1 MAAEALSMLL
11 WGNLTLAAAI
21 LVVLAVRIPVRRGFG
36 ARIAYGLWLA
46 PPAAVLAWLAP
57 GRQVE
62 VEWGAAT
69 VTTKVPV
76 TAGALASGPSLAA
89 LALLVW
95 VIGTALALTVFAM
108 RQRRFLKALG
118 PLRPLKEL
126 GDSVF
131 ATDSRAGPVVVGV
144 LRPRIV
150 LPADF
155 ALRFTPEERALV
167 LAHERGHLARR
178 DPMVNAIA
186 MLVRSLGWFNPFV
199 HIAAA
204 ALRIDQ
210 ELACDARVLAAARAP
225 RCYAGAMVK
234 SHGVQLESPLG
245 CAWPDQGFHPL
256 KTRLAMLK
264 RQAPSAP
271 RRAAGLAAVAL
282 TTLSAAT
289 LVWGLRPV
297 EVVAATPVP
306 GFQQQVVAPVV
317 PLARPETAPAPA
329 AAAPP
334 IQPKLTP
341 ARALAA
347 RSPIQSRPSPT
358 PVPDT
363 HSPTPAPDT
372 PSPESAVTQVS
383 AEAPADLAAFGS
395 PSGIAAREPARS
407 RAQYEA
413 DLRVYAAARALC
425 ERSLR
430 RGPLFGPGAAE
441 ARLAALTCV
450 GVPERPVLVPEASG

>member
-21 LVVLAVRIPVRRGFG
+21 LVVLAVRIPVRRAFG

-62 VEWGAAT
+62 VEWVAAT
-69 VTTKVPV
+69 VTTNAAV

-95 VIGTALALTVFAM
+95 VVGVALALTIFAM
-108 RQRRFLKALG
+108 RQHRFLKALG

-126 GDSVF
+126 GDPVF

-204 ALRIDQ
+204 SLRIDQ

-245 CAWPDQGFHPL
+245 CAWPDQAFHPL

-306 GFQQQVVAPVV
+306 GFQQQIVAPVV
-317 PLARPETAPAPA
+317 RVARPETVHAPA

-341 ARALAA
+341 ARAPAA
-347 RSPIQSRPSPT
+347 RSPIQPRPSPT
-358 PVPDT
+358 PVPDN
-363 HSPTPAPDT
+363 
-372 PSPESAVTQVS
+372 PSPESAVTRVP
-383 AEAPADLAAFGS
+383 AEVPADLAAPGA
-395 PSGIAAREPARS
+395 PSGIAVREPVGS

-413 DLRVYAAARALC
+413 DLRVYAAAKARC

-450 GVPERPVLVPEASG
+450 GVPEPPVLVPEAPG

>member
-1 MAAEALSMLL
+1 MMAAEALSMLI
-11 WGNLTLAAAI
+11 WGNLTLAVAI
-21 LVVLAVRIPVRRGFG
+21 MVVLAVRIPVRRGFG

-46 PPAAVLAWLAP
+46 PPAAVLAWLVP

-62 VEWGAAT
+62 VEWVAAT
-69 VTTKVPV
+69 VTSMAPV
-76 TAGALASGPSLAA
+76 TASAPASGPSLAA

-95 VIGTALALTVFAM
+95 VVGVALALTIFGM
-108 RQRRFLKALG
+108 RQRRFLTALG
-118 PLRPLKEL
+118 PLRPLTEL

-131 ATDSRAGPVVVGV
+131 ASESPSGPVVVGV

-155 ALRFTPEERALV
+155 ARRFTPEERALV
-167 LAHERGHLARR
+167 LAHEHGHLARR

-186 MLVRSLGWFNPFV
+186 VLVRSLGWFNPFV
-199 HIAAA
+199 HIAAG

-256 KTRLAMLK
+256 KTRLAMLQ
-264 RQAPSAP
+264 RGVPSAP
-271 RRAAGLAAVAL
+271 RRAAGLVAVAL
-282 TTLSAAT
+282 TTLGAAT

-297 EVVAATPVP
+297 EVVAATPVLTVK
-306 GFQQQVVAPVV
+306 QQVVAPVV
-317 PLARPETAPAPA
+317 PTARPETAPAPA

-334 IQPKLTP
+334 IQPQLTP
-341 ARALAA
+341 ARAPAA
-347 RSPIQSRPSPT
+347 RSPIQPSP
-358 PVPDT
+358 
-363 HSPTPAPDT
+363 SPTPAPDA
-372 PSPESAVTQVS
+372 PSPEFALTRVP
-383 AEAPADLAAFGS
+383 AEAPADVAAPGA
-395 PSGIAAREPARS
+395 PSGTAVREPVGS

-413 DLRVYAAARALC
+413 DLRVYAAAQARC

-430 RGPLFGPGAAE
+430 RGRLFGPGAAE